1 MPRLFPPI
9 SYTFQKEELLEAAL
23 THCSCTCSTDAS
35 TNGKKSQTELDNQRL
50 EFLGDAVLD
59 LVVSDYLF
67 SLRPRLSEGAMSRV
81 RACFVCESRLAT
93 IAREISLGQ
102 FLTLSEPEEISGGRD
117 KTSVLADA
125 MEALLGAVF
134 LDGGHDAT
142 RKLFLELWSPYL
154 GCAKEGLPDITDYKT
169 ALQEYTQR
177 KGLGLPVYS
186 LFNMRG
192 PAHQPTFYMSVK
204 VADYVPR
211 TARAH
216 SKKEAA
222 QQAAKALLS
231 DMLSEEEKPLDSK
244 EISKSEELKNQ
255 VEPPKEIK
263 ETIESKEIEETE
275 ETEDTEDTEE
285 IKDTKEA
292 KACKTSCKKVQAKGS
307 RDKL

>member
-9 SYTFQKEELLEAAL
+9 SYTFQNEELLEAAL
-23 THCSCTCSTDAS
+23 THCSCNCSSECISLED
-35 TNGKKSQTELDNQRL
+35 KQIELDNQRL

-67 SLRPRLSEGAMSRV
+67 SVRPRLSEGAMSRV
-81 RACFVCESRLAT
+81 RSCFVCESRLAS
-93 IAREISLGQ
+93 IARDISLGQ

-117 KTSVLADA
+117 KTSLLADA

-142 RKLFLELWSPYL
+142 KKLFLELWGPYL

-177 KGLGLPVYS
+177 KGLGLPEYS

-204 VADYVPR
+204 VGDYVPR

-222 QQAAKALLS
+222 QQAAKALLN
-231 DMLSEEEKPLDSK
+231 DLQQENERPAENTCGKPSGK
-244 EISKSEELKNQ
+244 VAAKKSQGAKSQ
-255 VEPPKEIK
+255 AK
-263 ETIESKEIEETE
+263 ESK
-275 ETEDTEDTEE
+275 
-285 IKDTKEA
+285 
-292 KACKTSCKKVQAKGS
+292 
-307 RDKL
+307 